1 MRYYCSVAE
10 KRRLP
15 VISSQ
20 EPSTPDGE
28 GESDRP
34 EWQWV
39 GFGVVAMFASWLPLA
54 AGAGMFAR
62 RVAESM
68 IGASLDA
75 ADTQAKIAALDAF
88 SQRKLMASFVA
99 PHVVALALSGVFAG
113 FVIGKFGHPA
123 ERGGRA
129 ASVAAGI
136 VCAVAGLLAVR
147 DLSSLV
153 ALLAVAVVAVLSA
166 RAGATWGARRRKQV

>member
-1 MRYYCSVAE
+1 MAE

-20 EPSTPDGE
+20 EPPSSNADGD
-28 GESDRP
+28 GDSESRP

-39 GFGVVAMFASWLPLA
+39 GFGVVAMFAAWLPLA
-54 AGAGMFAR
+54 AAAGMFAR

-68 IGASLDA
+68 LGASLDA
-75 ADTQAKIAALDAF
+75 ADTQAKIAALDSF
-88 SQRKLMASFVA
+88 SQRKLMASFMA

-113 FVIGKFGHPA
+113 FVIGKFGQG
-123 ERGGRA
+123 GGRA

-136 VCAVAGLLAVR
+136 VCIVAGFLAVR
-147 DLSSLV
+147 DMSSLV
-153 ALLAVAVVAVLSA
+153 ALLLVVVVAVLSA
-166 RAGATWGARRRKQV
+166 RGGATWGARRRKQV